1 MSSATRLYIGSLA
14 FKASERDLEDAFG
27 EFGTIEDVK
36 VITDRDTG
44 RSRGFGFVTFSSADA
59 AKEAL
64 DALDGHEVC
73 GREVKVS
80 FARERGGDGGGG
92 WGGGGYGGGRSRERR
107 DDGGRDDYRRDRDDF
122 GGGGGGRD
130 GYHRDY
136 QDDRSYRDERRSGGG
151 GGGGGYYQRGGG
163 GGGGGGRER
172 Y

>member
-27 EFGTIEDVK
+27 EFGTIEDVR

-92 WGGGGYGGGRSRERR
+92 WGGGGRGGGYGGGGRSRERR
-107 DDGGRDDYRRDRDDF
+107 DDYGRDDYRRDRDDF
-122 GGGGGGRD
+122 GGGGGGGGRE

-151 GGGGGYYQRGGG
+151 GYYQRGGG
-163 GGGGGGRER
+163 GGRER